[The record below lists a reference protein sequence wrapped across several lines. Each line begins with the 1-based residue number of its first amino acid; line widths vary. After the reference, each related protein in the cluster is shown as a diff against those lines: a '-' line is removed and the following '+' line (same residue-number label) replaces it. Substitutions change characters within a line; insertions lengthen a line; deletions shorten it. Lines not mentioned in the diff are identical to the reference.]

1 MADCEL
7 LPKCLYFNDKLEK
20 MPTASEGVKSM
31 YCLWHYEE
39 CARYMVAKVMGSES
53 VPPDLFPP
61 DTLWAEK
68 ILAQYY
74 QTQ

>member
-31 YCLWHYEE
+31 YCRWHYEE
-39 CARYMVAKVMGSES
+39 CARYMVAYSHQIHYGQKKYSPNITE
-53 VPPDLFPP
+53 L
-61 DTLWAEK
+61 
-68 ILAQYY
+68 INCH
-74 QTQ
+74 

>member
-31 YCLWHYEE
+31 YCRWHYEE
-39 CARYMVAKVMGSES
+39 CAT
-53 VPPDLFPP
+53 DLFPP
-61 DTLWAEK
+61 DSLWAEK

-74 QTQ
+74 RTH